1 MKLTELNGILKNF
14 KHSMEHNAMQDFQAI
29 ENNTILLIEERRN
42 KDAALQK
49 RRFYYSH
56 QLTQWTVK
64 NAIAVV
70 AAN

>member
-1 MKLTELNGILKNF
+1 
-14 KHSMEHNAMQDFQAI
+14 MEHNAMQDFQAI